1 MSPEQ
6 PKLESANGKVSL
18 LALVRRKEGTT
29 REEFSKWWYEVHV
42 PMVAAFNEKNGLINY
57 SQFHF
62 DSALTTAFF
71 GTDLGPDNLKFLD
84 FDGVMILELES
95 VEKWHQAI
103 QDPYYAEVIVPD
115 ESQHVEKKT
124 SFIGAGKIYKLWEN
138 GASVKQ

>member
-1 MSPEQ
+1 
-6 PKLESANGKVSL
+6 
-18 LALVRRKEGTT
+18 
-29 REEFSKWWYEVHV
+29 
-42 PMVAAFNEKNGLINY
+42 
-57 SQFHF
+57 
-62 DSALTTAFF
+62 
-71 GTDLGPDNLKFLD
+71 
-84 FDGVMILELES
+84 MILELES